1 MVILITGAN
10 GQLGNEMRRV
20 SAQSSNRYIFTDV
33 AELDITDREAVL
45 AYVEAE
51 KVEVIVNCAAYTN
64 VEKAEEDYERADLLN
79 NRAVENLALAARA
92 VGATM
97 IHVSTDYV
105 FKGDNCV
112 PYFEDMDTDPLGVY
126 GSTKLAGERAL
137 IASGCRYLIFR
148 TAWLYSPFGNN
159 FVYVRQDSSRQGHPP
174 RGAAPF
180 KGGHRYRPRVR
191 GDARKDTGS
200 RPRKVAQL
208 FGRGKARAVV
218 CAHTRRH
225 EKAQKPRFGHV
236 L

>member
-92 VGATM
+92 AHSPAWSKGSPPER
-97 IHVSTDYV
+97 VSPSVRGLDSICSASSSTV
-105 FKGDNCV
+105 TAR
-112 PYFEDMDTDPLGVY
+112 PPA
-126 GSTKLAGERAL
+126 GSWV
-137 IASGCRYLIFR
+137 SGL
-148 TAWLYSPFGNN
+148 WQPG
-159 FVYVRQDSSRQGHPP
+159 QRQGQPERLMARVTSSGISWNTTPVFTYFSMAFFRLLSFRMGHSACSP
-174 RGAAPF
+174 AP
-180 KGGHRYRPRVR
+180 
-191 GDARKDTGS
+191 AL
-200 RPRKVAQL
+200 A
-208 FGRGKARAVV
+208 
-218 CAHTRRH
+218 
-225 EKAQKPRFGHV
+225 
-236 L
+236 